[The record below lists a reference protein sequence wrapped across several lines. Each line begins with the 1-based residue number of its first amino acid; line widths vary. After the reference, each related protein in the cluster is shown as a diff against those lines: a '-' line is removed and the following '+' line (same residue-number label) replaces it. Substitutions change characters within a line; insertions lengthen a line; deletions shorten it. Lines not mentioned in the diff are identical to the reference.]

1 MLRKLIALALFL
13 CVCFALLKFGG
24 YSFDSFGHE
33 VHIRDPKEVLS
44 PYIPSGGNNN
54 NNSTTNNGNGY
65 TFDPNL
71 KIGGGSDNATTTSA
85 YTFDPNNSNA
95 DPNVTTNQPAVTTAT
110 KETTPAATTTKSAND
125 NSEAYTGLVTAP
137 ADKKQ
142 LAIEFTRIFKI
153 NLNGKEIELS
163 SKNTLS
169 FLKWLNK
176 NYSDDAKV
184 EITAEDKP
192 DLSNVDNSTILNG
205 EDLTKIISSV
215 NTVKSL
221 PTYNDYDRT
230 IFEKPV
236 KTYKLNDSTTNRN
249 DYAWKTSPYFNEKDY
264 TYTCPYTGKIIKD
277 SDDKKD
283 DKDFGTVDYDHI
295 VPLKSAYLRGAKNWT
310 NEQKNA
316 YAYDQS
322 VGVDVLNSANRSKG
336 DKGPAEWLPDV
347 NRGSY
352 CYSWLVICNK
362 YNLSMTEEEIKI
374 CNDEINKAIKNG
386 ETVTFMGGK
395 YTD

>member
-44 PYIPSGGNNN
+44 PYIPSGRNN
-54 NNSTTNNGNGY
+54 NNSTTDNGNGY

-95 DPNVTTNQPAVTTAT
+95 DPNVTTNQPAVTTAA

-205 EDLTKIISSV
+205 EDLTKIINSV

-236 KTYKLNDSTTNRN
+236 KTYKLNNSTTNRN